1 MNRTILAIVAMTVSM
16 SLGGCLPT
24 INVQNQV
31 NLNTTQGVVA
41 GYGILANQLELLK
54 AQPLCKT
61 GTKPSIMNICVPRSI
76 IVRLQNGMII
86 AQKAVDQAVA
96 FEAAN
101 PTISPTGYIAAA
113 SSALLSV
120 QSVYNTEA
128 AATSTPT
135 S

>member
-1 MNRTILAIVAMTVSM
+1 
-16 SLGGCLPT
+16 
-24 INVQNQV
+24 
-31 NLNTTQGVVA
+31 
-41 GYGILANQLELLK
+41 
-54 AQPLCKT
+54 
-61 GTKPSIMNICVPRSI
+61 
-76 IVRLQNGMII
+76 
-86 AQKAVDQAVA
+86 VA